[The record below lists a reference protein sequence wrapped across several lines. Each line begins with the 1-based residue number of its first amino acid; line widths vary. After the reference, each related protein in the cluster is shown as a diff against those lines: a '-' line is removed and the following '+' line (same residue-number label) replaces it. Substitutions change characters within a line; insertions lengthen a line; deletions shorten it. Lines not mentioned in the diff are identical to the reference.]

1 MYAMVTGCNFC
12 AWYVSVSGD
21 ITSMFRAGV
30 ALACSQTLV
39 SSSGAFVV
47 RVGSGSAMFTL
58 CTYQHVLV
66 RFPSKHIAT

>member
-1 MYAMVTGCNFC
+1 MYAMVTGYNFC

-21 ITSMFRAGV
+21 ITSIFQAGV

-39 SSSGAFVV
+39 SSSSAFVV
-47 RVGSGSAMFTL
+47 RVGSGSAVFAP

-66 RFPSKHIAT
+66 RFSAKHLAT